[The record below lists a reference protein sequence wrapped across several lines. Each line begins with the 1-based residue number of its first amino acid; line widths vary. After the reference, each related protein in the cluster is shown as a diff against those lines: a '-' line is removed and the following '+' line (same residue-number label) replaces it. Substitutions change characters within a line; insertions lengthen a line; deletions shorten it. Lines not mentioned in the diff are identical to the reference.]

1 MTCDIRKPYILKAMG
16 RACSEVRAAKG
27 HLQEGDRHEIADRI
41 LAKAASGETS
51 IDKLVSFATA
61 DHTEVLILGA

>member
-16 RACSEVRAAKG
+16 RACSEVKATKG
-27 HLQEGDRHEIADRI
+27 HLHEGDRHEIADRI
-41 LAKAASGETS
+41 LAKAAAGETS

-61 DHTEVLILGA
+61 DHAEVLIFGA